1 MPNNDFH
8 SIRLAL
14 FALGACLPV
23 ACFAVTESSKES
35 QAEHG
40 AAEIV
45 VAEQSPPNIL
55 FLYIDDLDFDEIEP
69 YSDSPADHPSNTG
82 AFQAGQLPP
91 KEGLE
96 WMWYDNPKM
105 MTPNIRRLAEE
116 GGRFDRFYVT
126 TSICTPSRF
135 SLFTGRYATRSAQFL
150 EKYPAGGP
158 SNLEWDAML
167 GPQENNL
174 FKMLRARDYTTGLV
188 GKWHNGIPVGTEAQ
202 SVRDLDEYKT
212 AFEYLSNVD
221 NFGIDHVDRVI
232 FANPMP
238 FNLEWITEG
247 AVEYLEKQTVGKAE
261 QPFFLYVAIP
271 VPHHQYEANWLEEDP
286 RAMPGPLKEL
296 SDDEVPNVQPSRQG
310 VIERAKAAGLPDRN
324 AAAGWLDDA
333 VGAILGA
340 LEKSG
345 QAKNTLVFL
354 VSDHQSR
361 GKFDN
366 YEGCRVP
373 AFVRWPGVVN
383 PGTVY
388 TGLFANVDL
397 APTILAAAGGNP
409 KEVKPPFD
417 GSSFLPVLEGEQ
429 PEGEFRDHVLLEVHS
444 SRAIVTPKWKYIA
457 NRPTPEI
464 AEAME
469 ADARRAK
476 EGNGR
481 RVVSWNGRKNWNEQS
496 DGVLFD
502 ADTLFPHYFETDQLY
517 DLEND
522 IFEQRN
528 VLSEN
533 PEKVKELQKLL
544 SEDLESMP
552 HTFGEFKTQ

>member
-1 MPNNDFH
+1 MILKLPITFRSSLAVSLIFSASCLAAVDSPSGMSDLDRSEETADSDDRPN
-8 SIRLAL
+8 
-14 FALGACLPV
+14 
-23 ACFAVTESSKES
+23 
-35 QAEHG
+35 
-40 AAEIV
+40 IV
-45 VAEQSPPNIL
+45 V
-55 FLYIDDLDFDEIEP
+55 LYIDDLDFDEIEP
-69 YSDSPADHPSNTG
+69 YSNSPGDYPSNTG
-82 AFQAGQLPP
+82 AFQAGALTP
-91 KEGLE
+91 KEGIE

-105 MTPNIRRLAEE
+105 MTPNIQRLSEE

-126 TSICTPSRF
+126 TSICTPSRY

-167 GPQENNL
+167 GATENNI
-174 FKMLRARDYTTGLV
+174 FKMLHGQDYRTALI

-202 SVRDLDEYKT
+202 SVRDLEEHHQ
-212 AFEYLSNVD
+212 ALEYLSNVD

-247 AVEYLEKQTVGKAE
+247 AVDYLGNEASGEGKD
-261 QPFFLYVAIP
+261 PFFLYVAIP

-286 RAMPGPLKEL
+286 RAMPGVIEDLTE
-296 SDDEVPNVQPSRQG
+296 DEVPTVQPSRQE
-310 VIERAKAAGLPDRN
+310 VMERAKAAGLPDRN
-324 AAAGWLDDA
+324 AAAGWLDDS

-340 LEKSG
+340 LEKTG
-345 QAKNTLVFL
+345 RAENTLVFL
-354 VSDHQSR
+354 ISDHQSR

-373 AFVRWPGVVN
+373 AIVRWPGVVE

-397 APTILAAAGGNP
+397 APTILAAAGGQP
-409 KEVKPPFD
+409 DDVEPPFD

-429 PEGEFRDHVLLEVHS
+429 PESEFRDHVLLEVHS

-457 NRPTPEI
+457 NRPTAEI
-464 AEAME
+464 QKAMDEDAQKAEE
-469 ADARRAK
+469 ETR
-476 EGNGR
+476 R
-481 RVVSWNGRKNWNEQS
+481 RVVSWNGRANWNEHS

-502 ADTLFPHYFETDQLY
+502 ADSLFPHYFDTDQLY
-517 DLEND
+517 DMEND
-522 IFEQRN
+522 IYEQRN
-528 VLSEN
+528 LLSEN
-533 PEKVKELQKLL
+533 PEVVEELRKIL
-544 SEDLESMP
+544 SEELESMP
-552 HTFGEFKTQ
+552 HTFGEFKTN